1 MVLRMSRVGLA
12 TLAVLVSLAL
22 LPRMPLSFAADEPAK
37 APAKVSYY
45 KDVRPIF
52 QTQCQG
58 CHQPAKAGGGYVM
71 TDFAKLLTGG
81 ESGDKAVVAGKL
93 DESNLIDQITPKD
106 GKAVMPKGKNPLS
119 GAEIDIIK
127 RWIGEGAADDTP
139 ANAKQKFDM
148 AHPPV
153 YVRPPV
159 IGSIDFS
166 TDGSLL
172 AIAGFNEVLLFDG
185 EGNNRLARLVGMSEK
200 IESVKFSPDG
210 KRLAVTGGSPGRFG
224 EVQVWDVAERKL
236 TLSVPVTYDTLNG
249 ASWSPDGKL
258 VSFGCADNS
267 VRAIDSTTGV
277 QVLFQGAHS
286 DWALDTV
293 FSKEGTHLMSVS
305 RDRTTKLTELATQ
318 RFIDNISSIT
328 PGALRGG
335 IGAVARHP
343 ERDEIVIGGSDGV
356 PKVYRVFRLTVR
368 VIGDDSNLIKR
379 LPAMKGRVA
388 SVAVSADGKRI
399 AAGSSLDG
407 SGEVF
412 VMGYEFDTAMP
423 DNIKAINS
431 KVASTRSAEE
441 NATLEKYVTDGVQLI
456 AKTAVPQAGVYSVAF
471 RPDGKIVAAAGAD
484 GVVRFIDA
492 ATGAIAREFSPAPI
506 DAAAVAKV
514 FAATGLITPLLAP
527 TTIETE
533 TLPDGAKLVGLSVEP
548 NAVRVVNRFDY
559 AQVIVTGKLEN
570 GDTVDVTRLVNWQA
584 SAPVAEV
591 NRTGLLRAK
600 TDGDAQLVATVAGQS
615 VSVAVSVAGVAA
627 EFHSNFIRDVAPV
640 MSKLGCNAGTCHGS
654 AQGKNGFKLS
664 LRGYDQIYDVRA
676 LTDEHASRRV
686 NVASPEDSL
695 MLDKP
700 TGAVPHVGGA
710 IIRQGE
716 PYYELIR
723 NWIASGAKLDV
734 ATPRVTKIDVLPNN
748 PVIQRIGSKQQLR
761 VLATYANGLV
771 RDVTQEAFLES
782 GNGEVA
788 TVDRTGLITSLRR
801 GEAPV
806 LARFEGSYAAST
818 LTVMGDRTGFAW
830 QQPPVWNRIDELSA
844 KKWERMK
851 IQPSELCSDDEF
863 VRRVHL
869 DLTGLPPSADDVRA
883 FLADQRDVR
892 VKRDELID
900 KLVGSDA
907 YIEYWTNKWADLLQ
921 VNRKFLGAEGAAAF
935 RKWIRN
941 ELATNTPYDQFAG
954 KVLTAS
960 GSNRENP
967 AASYFKILRD
977 PTATMENTTHLFLAV
992 RFNCN
997 QCHDHPFE
1005 RWTQDQYYQTS
1016 AFFAQVGLQRD
1027 PIENNPNIGG
1037 TAVEG
1042 AKPTYEI
1049 IADKPDG
1056 EVTHIRT
1063 GLVAPPQFPYPTNFA
1078 TADKPTRRQQL
1089 AAWITSR
1096 DNQYFAKSYVNRLWG
1111 YLFGV
1116 GIMEPI
1122 DDIRAG
1128 NPPSNPEL
1136 LAYLTEEFLKN
1147 NFDVRSMMKLICKSR
1162 TYQLSVD
1169 SNQWNK
1175 DDKIN
1180 YSHATARR
1188 LPAEVLYDAIHTVT
1202 GAITKIPGVAPGTR
1216 ASALPDS
1223 AIDLPS
1229 GFFTTFGRPPRE
1241 SACEC
1246 ERSSGLQLGP
1256 IMALISGPTVAD
1268 AIADPANDLAKLVVK
1283 EPDDRKIVNEV
1294 FLRVLNRNAADSE
1307 IDATLREQLAIAVD
1321 HTKLM
1326 AISQQKEAEYAPI
1339 HAAKEKARE
1348 DAIAK
1353 AKLELDTYDKELQP
1367 KLVEAEKLRV
1377 ERLAKAEA
1385 DLKQYEETLGPKLV
1399 EWEKLQTPGVAWK
1412 LVDPRDLKANTGAKL
1427 TKEADGSIFAERKDG
1442 PSIYNVTA
1450 DTDLMGITGVQLEA
1464 LADDRLPA
1472 RGPGL
1477 ADNGNFVLTEFDLKV
1492 NPKGKP
1498 AERKEVKLENAEAD
1512 FSQASFDVK
1521 QAVDDK
1527 KEAASNG
1534 WASSGQLGVSHWAKF
1549 EIKDPVG
1556 FEGGTVLAFTLD
1568 QRYVDKK
1575 HSLGKFRLWVTTA
1588 AKPIPLGLP
1597 PEISSALATAADQ
1610 RNDEQKATLLKHFAS
1625 KDEEFR
1631 KRVQAVAEAKKP
1643 LPPDA
1648 KLAELNKT
1656 LAAVSQPVATDGK
1669 ILQLRSD
1676 VAQSTQQQTNMRL
1689 TMVQDL
1695 AWVLINSPAFLF
1707 NH

>member
-1 MVLRMSRVGLA
+1 MALRTSRIELVAIILA
-12 TLAVLVSLAL
+12 CFTFATAH
-22 LPRMPLSFAADEPAK
+22 LPSGFAADESKPAT
-37 APAKVSYY
+37 AKISYF

-52 QTQCQG
+52 QAHCQG

-71 TDFAKLLTGG
+71 TDFAKLLGG
-81 ESGDKAVVAGKL
+81 GDSGDKAVVAGKL
-93 DESNLIDQITPKD
+93 DESNLLDQITPQD
-106 GKAVMPKGKNPLS
+106 GKAAMPKGKNPLTP
-119 GAEIDIIK
+119 AEIDIIK
-127 RWIGEGAADDTP
+127 RWIADWAADDTP

-148 AHPPV
+148 DHPPV

-159 IGSIDFS
+159 IGSIDYS
-166 TDGSLL
+166 PDGSLL

-236 TLSVPVTYDTLNG
+236 TLSVPITFDTVYG
-249 ASWSPDGKL
+249 ANWSPDGKL
-258 VSFGCADNS
+258 ISFGCADNS
-267 VRAIDSTTGV
+267 VRAIDSTSGA
-277 QVLFQGAHS
+277 QMLFQGAHS
-286 DWALDTV
+286 DWVLDTI
-293 FSKEGTHLMSVS
+293 FSKEGTNLISVS

-356 PKVYRVFRLTVR
+356 PKVYRVFRVTVR
-368 VIGDDSNLIKR
+368 VIGDDANLIKR
-379 LPAMKGRVA
+379 LPAMPGRVA
-388 SVAVSADGKRI
+388 GVAVSADGKRI

-407 SGEVF
+407 SGEVII
-412 VMGYEFDTAMP
+412 VGYEFDTGMP
-423 DNIKAINS
+423 DNIKAINQ
-431 KVASTRSAEE
+431 KVSNTRSAEE
-441 NATLEKYVTDGVQLI
+441 NATLEKYVTEGVQLV
-456 AKTAVPQAGVYSVAF
+456 AKTAIPTGGVYAVAF
-471 RPDGKIVAAAGAD
+471 RPDGKLVAAAGAD

-492 ATGAIAREFSPAPI
+492 ATGAVAREFSPAPV
-506 DAAAVAKV
+506 DAAAAAKAI
-514 FAATGLITPLLAP
+514 AATGLVAPLLTP

-548 NAVRVVNRFDY
+548 NAVRLVNRFDY
-559 AQVIVTGKLEN
+559 AQLIVTGKLES
-570 GDTVDVTRLVNWQA
+570 GDTVDVTRLVTWQA
-584 SAPVAEV
+584 SAPVIDV
-591 NRTGLLRAK
+591 SKTGLVRAK
-600 TDGDAQLVATVAGQS
+600 VDGDGQLVATVAGQT
-615 VSVAVSVAGVAA
+615 VSVAVTVAGVAA
-627 EFHSNFIRDVAPV
+627 EFHSNYIRDVAPV
-640 MSKLGCNAGTCHGS
+640 MSKLGCTAGTCHGS

-664 LRGYDQIYDVRA
+664 LRGYDPLYDVRA
-676 LTDEHASRRV
+676 LTDEQASRRV

-710 IIRQGE
+710 LVRPGE
-716 PYYELIR
+716 PYYEIIR
-723 NWIASGAKLDV
+723 NWIASGAKLDL

-748 PVIQRIGSKQQLR
+748 PIVQRIGSKQQMR
-761 VLATYANGLV
+761 VLATYADGRV

-788 TVDRTGLITSLRR
+788 TADRAGLMTTLRR

-806 LARFEGSYAAST
+806 LARFEGAYAAST
-818 LTVMGDRTGFAW
+818 LTVMGDRTGFVW
-830 QQPPVWNRIDELSA
+830 QQPAAWNRIDELSA
-844 KKWERMK
+844 NKWQRMK

-863 VRRVHL
+863 IRRVYL
-869 DLTGLPPSADDVRA
+869 DLTGLPPSSDDVRA
-883 FLADQRDVR
+883 FLADQRETR

-900 KLVGSDA
+900 RLVGSES
-907 YIEYWTNKWADLLQ
+907 YIDHWTNKWADLLQ
-921 VNRKFLGAEGAAAF
+921 VNRKFLGPEGAAAF

-941 ELATNTPYDQFAG
+941 EVALNTPYDQLAG
-954 KVLTAS
+954 KILTAS

-1005 RWTQDQYYQTS
+1005 RWTQDQYFQTS

-1027 PIENNPNIGG
+1027 PVENNPNIGG

-1042 AKPTYEI
+1042 AKPMYEI

-1056 EVTHIRT
+1056 EVTHGRT
-1063 GLVAPPQFPYPTNFA
+1063 AQIAPPQFPYNVNF
-1078 TADKPTRRQQL
+1078 TTVEKPTRRQQL

-1128 NPPSNPEL
+1128 NPPTNPEL
-1136 LAYLTEEFLKN
+1136 LAYLTDEFLKN
-1147 NFDVRSMMKLICKSR
+1147 NFDVRSIVKLICKSR

-1180 YSHATARR
+1180 YSHAIARR
-1188 LPAEVLYDAIHTVT
+1188 LPAEVLYDAVHTVT
-1202 GAITKIPGVAPGTR
+1202 GAVTKIPGVPAGTR
-1216 ASALPDS
+1216 AAALPDS
-1223 AIDLPS
+1223 AIELPS

-1246 ERSSGLQLGP
+1246 ERTSGLQLGP
-1256 IMALISGPTVAD
+1256 VMALISGPTVAE
-1268 AIADPANDLAKLVVK
+1268 AIADPGNELAKLVAK
-1283 EPDDRKIVNEV
+1283 EQDDRKVVNEI
-1294 FLRVLNRNAADSE
+1294 FLRVLNRSATDAE
-1307 IDATLREQLAIAVD
+1307 IDATLREQQAIDADHAKIVAIA
-1321 HTKLM
+1321 
-1326 AISQQKEAEYAPI
+1326 QQKETEYAPV
-1339 HAAKEKARE
+1339 HAQKEKDRE
-1348 DAIAK
+1348 VAMAK
-1353 AKLELDTYDKELQP
+1353 AKEELETYDKDLQP
-1367 KLVEAEKLRV
+1367 KLVEAEKQRV

-1385 DLKQYEETLGPKLV
+1385 DLKAYEEMLGPKLT
-1399 EWEKLQTPGVAWK
+1399 EWEKQQTPGVAWT
-1412 LVDPRDLKANTGAKL
+1412 LVDARDLKANTGAKL
-1427 TKEADGSIFAERKDG
+1427 TKEADGAIFAERKDG
-1442 PSIYNVTA
+1442 PSIYTVTA
-1450 DTDLMGITGVQLEA
+1450 DTDLKGITGVQLEA

-1477 ADNGNFVLTEFDLKV
+1477 SDNGNFVLTELDLKV

-1498 AERKEVKLENAEAD
+1498 QERKVVKLENAEAD
-1512 FSQASFDVK
+1512 FSQQGFDIK
-1521 QAVDDK
+1521 TAVDDNR
-1527 KEAASNG
+1527 ARNQNG
-1534 WASSGQLGVSHWAKF
+1534 WASAGQLGVSHWAKF
-1549 EIKDPVG
+1549 EIKEPVG
-1556 FEGGTVLAFTLD
+1556 FDEGTVLTFTLE
-1568 QRYVDKK
+1568 QRYVDRK

-1588 AKPIPLGLP
+1588 AKPIALGLP
-1597 PEISSALATAADQ
+1597 AEISTVLATPADQ
-1610 RNDEQKATLLKHFAS
+1610 RNDQQKATLLKHFAG
-1625 KDEEFR
+1625 KDEEWR
-1631 KRVQAVAEAKKP
+1631 KKSQAVAEAKKP

-1648 KLAELNKT
+1648 KLAELKQK
-1656 LAAVSQPVATDGK
+1656 LATVSQPVQTDPK
-1669 ILQLRSD
+1669 IVQLRSD
-1676 VAQSTQQQTNMRL
+1676 LAMSTQQQANKRL

-1695 AWVLINSPAFLF
+1695 AWVLINSPSFLF